1 MVKTKELSNFEC
13 RRIIGLYE
21 TENPE
26 RTILRKTGYRK
37 ITIHNI
43 ITKYHKTGILTITLQ
58 TEKMQ
63 KEFIESTGKEVSK
76 STVNHNCATLKKPFI
91 SEPN

>member
-21 TENPE
+21 TENLE

-43 ITKYHKTGILTITLQ
+43 ITKYHKTA
-58 TEKMQ
+58 EKMQ

-76 STVNHNCATLKKPFI
+76 STVNHNCGTLKKPFI
-91 SEPN
+91 SELN